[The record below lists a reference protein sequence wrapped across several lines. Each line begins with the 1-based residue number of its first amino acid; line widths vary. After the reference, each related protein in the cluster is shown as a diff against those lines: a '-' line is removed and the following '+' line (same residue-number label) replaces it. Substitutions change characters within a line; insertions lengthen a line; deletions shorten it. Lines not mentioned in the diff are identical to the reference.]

1 MNKKNKFLLVL
12 KKIKEILNKDYPLK
26 KKYQEV
32 QLMGFKIHP
41 LFGDIEL
48 LKDKEKEFIDS
59 LWQIGKIEE
68 IIAKNYKE
76 ISIEELNIILQMID
90 FLKNNNP
97 FIIKEQKLT
106 DKSGK
111 ENKLDLEMEIYQDLN
126 KKKVIN

>member
-41 LFGDIEL
+41 LFGNIEL